1 MARRESVGS
10 EVHVV
15 YASMYNYQFKAEQ
28 VIMRRCRADCC
39 LTKLLEVKIRTRLME
54 LKTTDKKEKC
64 EQNATKNSGKGSGGG
79 EGRRGGGY
87 LCRRGFLAI

>member
-15 YASMYNYQFKAEQ
+15 YASMYNYQIKAEQ

-54 LKTTDKKEKC
+54 LKTTDKKEKKPKHKYI
-64 EQNATKNSGKGSGGG
+64 NNIKISSDAVYTWKT
-79 EGRRGGGY
+79 
-87 LCRRGFLAI
+87 